1 MNLYLLKG
9 LFAFLAILII
19 LIISKNLLELFTNR
33 DMKMDKKRKAQLNFD
48 NKRTS
53 SQDMNAMGLID
64 TVTNPVRKYI
74 LPKINV
80 NETKRARLEKD
91 IMLADWKGFDATTFM
106 ALDITLKCVG
116 LIFGLI
122 FLTKSTFMA
131 ILWFIIPFFG
141 LRILFNNSISN
152 RKYNLL
158 SEFPDFIRITQG
170 FLCSDIPLVEAIENT
185 IPFVGPTWKPLLREF
200 VINANIYSQ
209 NECINELK
217 EKVPIFEVNELW
229 SLIQLNLDQGVDVRQ
244 SFDNQ
249 AEKVKALQKEVM
261 LNKITKRQM
270 LATLIQAPLLL
281 CMMAGFGLPTFK
293 NMINLDF

>member
-152 RKYNLL
+152 LKYKLL
-158 SEFPDFIRITQG
+158 S
-170 FLCSDIPLVEAIENT
+170 
-185 IPFVGPTWKPLLREF
+185 
-200 VINANIYSQ
+200 
-209 NECINELK
+209 
-217 EKVPIFEVNELW
+217 
-229 SLIQLNLDQGVDVRQ
+229 
-244 SFDNQ
+244 
-249 AEKVKALQKEVM
+249 
-261 LNKITKRQM
+261 
-270 LATLIQAPLLL
+270 
-281 CMMAGFGLPTFK
+281 
-293 NMINLDF
+293 